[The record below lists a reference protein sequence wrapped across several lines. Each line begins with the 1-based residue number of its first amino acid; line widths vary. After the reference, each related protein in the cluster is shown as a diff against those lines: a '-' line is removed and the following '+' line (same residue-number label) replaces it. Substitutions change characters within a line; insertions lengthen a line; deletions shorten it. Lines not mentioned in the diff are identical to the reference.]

1 MIKTLLNIAKSEHCQ
16 SDKTPFISMINQ
28 GNSPLKSPVLKL
40 LKPSKTYLHNIAL
53 KQSILQL
60 ETNFITP
67 DIETVEL
74 MNDSEYLQRVEMLW
88 RDSAEWL

>member
-16 SDKTPFISMINQ
+16 LDKMSFISMINQ

-40 LKPSKTYLHNIAL
+40 LKPSQTYLHNIAL

-88 RDSAEWL
+88 GDSAEWL